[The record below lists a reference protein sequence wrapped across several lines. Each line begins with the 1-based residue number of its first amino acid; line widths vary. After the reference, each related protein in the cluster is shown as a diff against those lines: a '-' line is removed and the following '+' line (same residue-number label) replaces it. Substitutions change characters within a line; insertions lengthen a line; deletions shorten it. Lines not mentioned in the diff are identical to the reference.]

1 MFTTSRYPNAPPY
14 ELYDDLKAKELLDS
28 ARKLIDF
35 VEGALR

>member
-1 MFTTSRYPNAPPY
+1 MY
-14 ELYDDLKAKELLDS
+14 ELYDDLKVKELLDS